1 MAAWAA
7 GREERI
13 VSGRCLKR
21 NVWSAFKLRSEIEVE
36 VEVESEVEVEVG
48 VEESEPV

>member
-7 GREERI
+7 GREERR

-21 NVWSAFKLRSEIEVE
+21 NVWSAFKLRFEVEVE
-36 VEVESEVEVEVG
+36 VEVESEVEVG